1 MYLGT
6 WSVHKSKTLNHFALS
21 NNFSFLQQGGV
32 ASGFKHV
39 ASGEVN
45 VNRVLH
51 VSGRRVVRAIE
62 VPVSWDSFNQGDCFI
77 LDFGQVNYMNVLPF
91 LLHLL

>member
-1 MYLGT
+1 MYLDT
-6 WSVHKSKTLNHFALS
+6 WSVHNSKTVNNFSLNC
-21 NNFSFLQQGGV
+21 FSFLQQGGV

-45 VNRVLH
+45 VKRVLH
-51 VSGRRVVRAIE
+51 VSGRRVVRATE

-77 LDFGQVNYMNVLPF
+77 LDFGQVKDVMNE
-91 LLHLL
+91 